1 MPKLPIVTPKKLI
14 RVLLKL
20 GFFHSHGKG
29 SHMVM
34 AHSDGRRVVI
44 PMHGRE
50 LPKGTLMAIL
60 KDLQISKDS
69 LIEFLKS

>member
-1 MPKLPIVTPKKLI
+1 MPKLPILTPKKLI

-34 AHSDGRRVVI
+34 AHNDGRRAVVA
-44 PMHGRE
+44 MHGRD
-50 LPKGTLMAIL
+50 LPKGTLLGIL
-60 KDLQISKDS
+60 KDLQISKEQ
-69 LIEFLKS
+69 LIELLND